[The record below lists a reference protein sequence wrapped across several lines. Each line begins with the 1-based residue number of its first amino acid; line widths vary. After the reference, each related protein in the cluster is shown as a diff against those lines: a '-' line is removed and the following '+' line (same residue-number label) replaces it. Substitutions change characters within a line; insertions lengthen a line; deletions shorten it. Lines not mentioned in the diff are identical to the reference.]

1 MYADDSQIYTSV
13 AVSDITSA
21 VHCLAHCIADVNNW
35 ISDSSL
41 RFNPSNF
48 QDGDHVAGRGA
59 SAPTSW
65 HQWHVLSSTVRVV
78 QSAREFGV
86 ILDSQLSLSAHIAV
100 LCRAGFYQ
108 LRQIRPAIRSFTP
121 DAART
126 IVQAFIQAFITCRL
140 DWYNSLLYGVPENLF
155 RKVQSASQCRTLP
168 LVCSP
173 AHADVTTFSATE
185 VFWHSGALQIGLL
198 LLLLHHSGVASVT
211 LAAGPE
217 TTGIQD
223 GVSCTPVAS
232 FTCTDLPDCWHSSRL
247 RVWSPPPALV
257 DYW

>member
-1 MYADDSQIYTSV
+1 M
-13 AVSDITSA
+13 
-21 VHCLAHCIADVNNW
+21 
-35 ISDSSL
+35 
-41 RFNPSNF
+41 
-48 QDGDHVAGRGA
+48 
-59 SAPTSW
+59 
-65 HQWHVLSSTVRVV
+65 LSSTVRVV
-78 QSAREFGV
+78 QSARDFGV

-173 AHADVTTFSATE
+173 AHADVTT
-185 VFWHSGALQIGLL
+185 
-198 LLLLHHSGVASVT
+198 LHHSGVASVT

-232 FTCTDLPDCWHSSRL
+232 FTCTDLPDC
-247 RVWSPPPALV
+247 
-257 DYW
+257 